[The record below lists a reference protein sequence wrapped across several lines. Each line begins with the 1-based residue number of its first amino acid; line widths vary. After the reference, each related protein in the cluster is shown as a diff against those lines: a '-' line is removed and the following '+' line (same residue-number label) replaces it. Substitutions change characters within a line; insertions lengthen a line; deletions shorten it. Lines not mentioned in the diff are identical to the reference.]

1 MTEKSSDKKG
11 VTAEELRDALAIT
24 VNLIDKFGDEIWPLF
39 ERFERELEQI
49 ESREARMA
57 KYRRVKPASSNK
69 PPARKLGPGPDHY
82 KGVFDDF
89 KKRKLI

>member
-39 ERFERELEQI
+39 ERFERELEQV
-49 ESREARMA
+49 ESREARLA
-57 KYRRVKPASSNK
+57 KYRRKKPVTAKK

-82 KGVFDDF
+82 KAILDEF
-89 KKRKLI
+89 KNR